1 MVRLS
6 ASFLVVMHAEEI
18 GIFKLLAM
26 VDMRRIAAVCH
37 QIWLSMMLALALTL
51 VRLSFYAVLQSILS
65 KRLDIV
71 ISL

>member
-1 MVRLS
+1 MRLS
-6 ASFLVVMHAEEI
+6 ASFLVVMLGEEI
-18 GIFKLLAM
+18 GIFKLLAI

-37 QIWLSMMLALALTL
+37 QIWLSMMSILGLTS
-51 VRLSFYAVLQSILS
+51 VRLGFYAVFQSILL